1 MKHGMAAF
9 YGTRIIGIR
18 LLCMLVA
25 ATLMASCTARR
36 VRHVPPTREG
46 APYSRAVWVGDTLY
60 LAGDGAPH
68 DDPVEEAHQLMR
80 SVRATLE
87 SEGLSL
93 DDLVQVTVFCS
104 DLSLYDRFNEVYRSY
119 FSDKRRMPARAFV
132 GSGELLWG
140 MRFELQGVAVKR

>member
-1 MKHGMAAF
+1 MKHAKVGF
-9 YGTRIIGIR
+9 WGTGSTNIR
-18 LLCMLVA
+18 SLCVAVALTLVPA
-25 ATLMASCTARR
+25 CMARR
-36 VRHVPPTREG
+36 VTHIPPTREG

-80 SVRATLE
+80 SVQATLE

-93 DDLVQVTVFCS
+93 DDLVQVTVYCS
-104 DLSLYDRFNEVYRSY
+104 DLSLYDTFNEIYRSY
-119 FSDKRRMPARAFV
+119 FGDEARLPARAFV

-140 MRFELQGVAVKR
+140 MRFELQGIAVRR